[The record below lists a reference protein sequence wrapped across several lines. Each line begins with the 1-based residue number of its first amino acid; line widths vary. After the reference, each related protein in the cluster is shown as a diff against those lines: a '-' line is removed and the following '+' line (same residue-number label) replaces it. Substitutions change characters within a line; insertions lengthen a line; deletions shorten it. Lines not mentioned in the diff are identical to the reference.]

1 MEFHVFNLY
10 VIRGNM
16 HRINRAGCLPG
27 SLCLG
32 VYISVVPGEL
42 WTEST

>member
-1 MEFHVFNLY
+1 MSLG
-10 VIRGNM
+10 VICIVSIGLAACQVRRGW
-16 HRINRAGCLPG
+16 
-27 SLCLG
+27 